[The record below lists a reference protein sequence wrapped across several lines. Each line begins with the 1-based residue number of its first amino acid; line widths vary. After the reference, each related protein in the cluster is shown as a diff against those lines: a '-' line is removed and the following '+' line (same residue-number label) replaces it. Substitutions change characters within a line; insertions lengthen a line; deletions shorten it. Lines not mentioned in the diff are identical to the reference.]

1 MKKLIIEVRMNEA
14 ARKDANPHVP
24 YTPDEIVADALACAE
39 AGAAIVHFHA
49 RNADGSES
57 NSVDDYRR
65 IVSGIREGSDVLI
78 HPTLGQFFGGVSP
91 DQRMAH
97 IEALAQAGLAPDMA
111 PLDTGSNNIDMFDWQ
126 AREFIGEGAVYVNT
140 GANLRYMADR
150 LKGWGVRPQLCCWSI
165 PNLRLAGALLAAGLV
180 PAPAFTTLVLS
191 GERGIM
197 GHSATEAGLRAYIDN
212 LPDQAMEWSVLSG
225 GREVFDLLPMIA
237 AQGGHV
243 SAGLGD
249 TAYAS
254 LGQPTNA
261 DVVRA
266 IAAAVRA
273 AGREIASPAEARDAR
288 HAISASL
295 KSGAE

>member
-14 ARKDANPHVP
+14 ARKEANPHVP

-65 IVSGIREGSDVLI
+65 IVSGIRAKSDVLI
-78 HPTLGQFFGGVSP
+78 HPTLGQFFGGAGP
-91 DQRMAH
+91 DQRIAH
-97 IEALAQAGLAPDMA
+97 IEALAEEGLAPDMA

-126 AREFIGEGAVYVNT
+126 AKEFVGEGQVYVNT
-140 GANLRYMADR
+140 AANLRYMAGR
-150 LKGWGVRPQLCCWSI
+150 LREWGVRPQLCSWSI
-165 PNLRLAGALLAAGLV
+165 PNLRLAGAFLAAGLV
-180 PAPAFTTLVLS
+180 PAPAFVTLVLS

-197 GHSATEAGLRAYIDN
+197 GHPATEAGLRAYLDCMPNEAPEQTI
-212 LPDQAMEWSVLSG
+212 EWSALCG
-225 GREVFDLLPMIA
+225 GREIFNLLPMILRE
-237 AQGGHV
+237 GGHV

-249 TAYAS
+249 TTYSS
-254 LGQPTNA
+254 LGQPSNA

-266 IAAAVRA
+266 IAAIARD
-273 AGREIASPAEARDAR
+273 AGREIATPEEARAMLGKQLQP
-288 HAISASL
+288 A
-295 KSGAE
+295 